1 MWWFYGVKDVESFTV
16 LLETKSLHDIS
27 GTCAQMMANV
37 QLGRWIDVF
46 CYKRFCQWGNCSDSQ
61 PKAEGTHSGNLMEQP
76 KHYFSAYMTSLI
88 KWSCWGWG
96 FFVFVSSLTKL
107 NTALWRMFFLVCNMF
122 QHQLCNSKYTSS
134 NIDTSQN
141 TAINM
146 FDKWKKNKHVPNL
159 KIKFE
164 VYICSISRVGGELYV
179 YISCIY
185 HIYPP
190 SQHTD
195 SFAVRRQ
202 PPSRLLVPCFAP
214 WSHVCPVEARIE
226 GITRGGERLTLPWS
240 TSKKKETEPFH
251 LIPIPK
257 SGCFTIFSLGWLN
270 KSHRIHGNGIFSCI

>member
-1 MWWFYGVKDVESFTV
+1 MIKINTLLESLKTKTPRQLCPGVFDLYPTSPVPVIVWRVPRSLYFAGPKSNDHQMWWFYGVKDVESFTV

-146 FDKWKKNKHVPNL
+146 FDKWKKTNT
-159 KIKFE
+159 F
-164 VYICSISRVGGELYV
+164 
-179 YISCIY
+179 
-185 HIYPP
+185 
-190 SQHTD
+190 QT
-195 SFAVRRQ
+195 
-202 PPSRLLVPCFAP
+202 
-214 WSHVCPVEARIE
+214 
-226 GITRGGERLTLPWS
+226 
-240 TSKKKETEPFH
+240 
-251 LIPIPK
+251 
-257 SGCFTIFSLGWLN
+257 
-270 KSHRIHGNGIFSCI
+270 